1 MLASAGSPVLNSQGV
16 RFGSSEIYTVVEDIE
31 EVEDCLVVA
40 QKTPDADERVV
51 LFVKPLKGSLDSTL
65 RDKIKNNLKT
75 RLSSR
80 HVPAVMIELEKIPYT
95 TNGKR
100 LEVSARNTCRIRVR
114 IVVNINIALLQ
125 IPVKKLVN
133 GTAWEALNLSSAEDP
148 EYLKVFVKHP
158 ELRLPVNSKAKL

>member
-1 MLASAGSPVLNSQGV
+1 MVSGAALRSKASESDADIISTMHTTVLNSGGV

-51 LFVKPLKGSLDSTL
+51 LFVKPLKGSLDNSL
-65 RDKIKNNLKT
+65 RSKIRESIKL

-80 HVPAVMIELEKIPYT
+80 HVPAVMIQLERIPYT

-100 LEVSARNTCRIRVR
+100 LEVSFCLEGILHRSAR
-114 IVVNINIALLQ
+114 LHL
-125 IPVKKLVN
+125 
-133 GTAWEALNLSSAEDP
+133 
-148 EYLKVFVKHP
+148 
-158 ELRLPVNSKAKL
+158 